1 VASDELSERVS
12 AAVVRARAKLAAARH
27 LLDGGFGADAVPSAY
42 YAAFH
47 VAEAALAVEGDE
59 PRSHEGLKS
68 LFGLRFV
75 KTGRLPAELASILR
89 ELKDER
95 ENGDYSI
102 FPAITEE
109 EARRAVDSAERFVA
123 ALEEFLRELGFVLPE
138 QDSGHTG

>member
-1 VASDELSERVS
+1 MATDELSERLKAS
-12 AAVVRARAKLAAARH
+12 FTRARGKLAAARH
-27 LLDGGFGADAVPSAY
+27 LLDGGFGPDAVPPAY

-95 ENGDYSI
+95 QNGDYSI
-102 FPAITEE
+102 FPAISDQ
-109 EARRAVDSAERFVA
+109 EARRAVESATRFVDEV
-123 ALEEFLRELGFVLPE
+123 EEFLQREGFE
-138 QDSGHTG
+138 TRD

>member
-1 VASDELSERVS
+1 MANDELAERVK
-12 AAVVRARAKLAAARH
+12 AAVTRAREKLAAARH
-27 LLDGGFGADAVPSAY
+27 LLEGGFGADAVSPAYSAV
-42 YAAFH
+42 FH
-47 VAEAALAVEGDE
+47 MAEAALAVEGYE

-109 EARRAVDSAERFVA
+109 EAHRGVESAERFVHA
-123 ALEEFLRELGFVLPE
+123 VERFLAEQGFKTRE
-138 QDSGHTG
+138 S

>member
-1 VASDELSERVS
+1 MATDELAERLKAS
-12 AAVVRARAKLAAARH
+12 FTRAREKLAAARH
-27 LLDGGFGADAVPSAY
+27 LLEGGFGADAVPPAY

-95 ENGDYSI
+95 ENGDYSV
-102 FPAITEE
+102 FPAISDE
-109 EARRAVDSAERFVA
+109 EAEQAVVSATRFVDA
-123 ALEEFLRELGFVLPE
+123 VEEFLQKEGFSTRE
-138 QDSGHTG
+138 

>member
-1 VASDELSERVS
+1 MATDELTERAK
-12 AAVVRARAKLAAARH
+12 AAFSRARAKLAAARH
-27 LLDGGFGADAVPSAY
+27 LLDGGFGPDAVPSAY

-47 VAEAALAVEGDE
+47 VAEAALATEGDA

-95 ENGDYSI
+95 QNGDYSI
-102 FPAITEE
+102 FPAISEE
-109 EARRAVDSAERFVA
+109 EAQRAVDSATRFVDEV
-123 ALEEFLRELGFVLPE
+123 EEFLQREGFE
-138 QDSGHTG
+138 TRD

>member
-1 VASDELSERVS
+1 VATEQLHERVS
-12 AAVVRARAKLAAARH
+12 AAIVRAREKLAAARH
-27 LLDGGFGADAVPSAY
+27 LLEGGFGADAVPPAY
-42 YAAFH
+42 YAVFH
-47 VAEAALAVEGDE
+47 MAEAALAIEGDE

-102 FPAITEE
+102 FPAITDD
-109 EARRAVDSAERFVA
+109 EARRAVESAERFVDA
-123 ALEEFLRELGFVLPE
+123 VEEFLRGQGFE
-138 QDSGHTG
+138 A

>member
-1 VASDELSERVS
+1 MASDELAERVS
-12 AAVVRARAKLAAARH
+12 AAVVRARKKLDAARH
-27 LLDGGFGADAVPSAY
+27 LLQGGFGADAVSPAY

-47 VAEAALAVEGDE
+47 MAEAALAIEGDE

-75 KTGRLPAELASILR
+75 KTGRLPVELASILR

-95 ENGDYSI
+95 QNGDYSI

-109 EARRAVDSAERFVA
+109 EAQRAVESAQRFVGA
-123 ALEEFLRELGFVLPE
+123 IEEFLKEQGFNLPE
-138 QDSGHTG
+138 

>member
-1 VASDELSERVS
+1 VAADELTERVK
-12 AAVVRARAKLAAARH
+12 AAVARAREKLAAARH
-27 LLDGGFGADAVPSAY
+27 LLDGEFWPDAVPSAY

-47 VAEAALAVEGDE
+47 MAEAALAVEGDA
-59 PRSHEGLKS
+59 PRSHEGLKV

-102 FPAITEE
+102 FPAISQE
-109 EARRAVDSAERFVA
+109 EAERAVEAATRFVDTV
-123 ALEEFLRELGFVLPE
+123 EDFLQAQGFE
-138 QDSGHTG
+138 TRDS

>member
-1 VASDELSERVS
+1 MATDELSERVK
-12 AAVVRARAKLAAARH
+12 AAFTRAREKLAAARH
-27 LLDGGFGADAVPSAY
+27 LLEGEFGADAVPSAY

-47 VAEAALAVEGDE
+47 VAEAALAVEGDA
-59 PRSHEGLKS
+59 PRSHEGLKA

-102 FPAITEE
+102 YPAISQE
-109 EARRAVDSAERFVA
+109 EAELAVESAARFVD
-123 ALEEFLRELGFVLPE
+123 EVEKFLQDQGFETRE
-138 QDSGHTG
+138 

>member
-1 VASDELSERVS
+1 MATDELAERLK
-12 AAVVRARAKLAAARH
+12 AAFTRAREKLAAARH
-27 LLDGGFGADAVPSAY
+27 LLDGGFGADAVPPAY

-47 VAEAALAVEGDE
+47 VAEAALATEGDE

-102 FPAITEE
+102 FPAISED
-109 EARRAVDSAERFVA
+109 EAVRAVESATRFVDTV
-123 ALEEFLRELGFVLPE
+123 EEFLRREGFE
-138 QDSGHTG
+138 TRD